1 MLPLI
6 VVEELTSPFKFW
18 NQGIH
23 DGMLYRNDFY
33 VSLERFPLADRLQAY
48 RQATQE
54 STNGFKVC
62 VTVSKT
68 HYTIWVEMRFALQSL
83 QESPLS

>member
-33 VSLERFPLADRLQAY
+33 FGLQQFPLADRLQAY

-54 STNGFKVC
+54 SNKGFKVC
-62 VTVSKT
+62 ITVSKT
-68 HYTIWVEMRFALQSL
+68 HYTIWVEMRSQLT
-83 QESPLS
+83 

>member
-6 VVEELTSPFKFW
+6 VVEELISTFKFW

-33 VSLERFPLADRLQAY
+33 IGLQQFPLADRSQAY

-54 STNGFKVC
+54 SNKGFKVC
-62 VTVSKT
+62 ITVSKT
-68 HYTIWVEMRFALQSL
+68 HYTIWVEMRSQIA
-83 QESPLS
+83 